1 VKRSAYIQKK
11 NKMKSFSSGTLRP
24 LQHSNV
30 FFFLGTTLQTYLF
43 FICWWRVENF
53 ETPHKHSRI
62 ENCKVTTPKKKERLL
77 ACVRRLMFRNITAP
91 EPIDP
96 ATLSVQNRNVTKK
109 GFATMD
115 LLRNGKKM
123 VLEIEGIELYI
134 NQFKSDH
141 GEGSKV
147 IFSWKP
153 SEEWLNFFLELEAT
167 VKTFAASNKD
177 KVFDNAYFPN
187 ASIDKNFNAIVA
199 DAKVDPK
206 TGVSYRRGVNLK
218 GSTDRSGACNTKVT
232 NFNDEDRTVEAYFKT
247 KLIASVLV
255 ELGPLYTMAGNSSA
269 PQTFFLIPFYALSLY
284 LAFS

>member
-1 VKRSAYIQKK
+1 
-11 NKMKSFSSGTLRP
+11 
-24 LQHSNV
+24 
-30 FFFLGTTLQTYLF
+30 
-43 FICWWRVENF
+43 
-53 ETPHKHSRI
+53 
-62 ENCKVTTPKKKERLL
+62 
-77 ACVRRLMFRNITAP
+77 MFRNITAP
-91 EPIDP
+91 ESIDP
-96 ATLSVQNRNVTKK
+96 ATLSVQSRNVTKK

-115 LLRNGKKM
+115 LLRGGKKM

-134 NQFKSDH
+134 NEFKSEH

-167 VKTFAASNKD
+167 VKAFAASNKD

-187 ASIDKNFNAIVA
+187 ASIEKNFNAIVA

-269 PQTFFLIPFYALSLY
+269 PPFSSPLSLS
-284 LAFS
+284 LSSFHLISCCVFLRVGPPTGR